1 MIPDFQKTSLLI
13 PSQLPA
19 FVRENP
25 DYDKFVTFLQAYYE
39 WMEQNGNVTERSKN
53 ILNYKDIDKTSEE
66 FLDYFKNEFL
76 QYFPKEVLID
86 ERTAI
91 KYARQLYYTKGT
103 PASYS
108 FLFRIL
114 YDSDFDIFYTKDA
127 VLRASNG
134 LWYVAKSL
142 KLASGNTKFL
152 NTTGLRIFGETTKT
166 IATIENSIITGNRV
180 EIFISD
186 ITRLFES
193 GEFVRVVDANNQD
206 VLFDGEVLRA
216 KIVGQISQIRIDPNN
231 RGLLYQPGD
240 PVVVFGGLNSANS
253 IGATAVVGTTT
264 AGSIQRIN
272 VVNGSY
278 GFRPDP
284 NTIITISNAP
294 GATAILGSI
303 DPDPKKTANVGLLSI
318 EAIAPK
324 RFVDIGNTNY
334 GFSNT
339 VSANANTRLIDAFT
353 FSEFSAYPISS
364 VIVTNGG
371 GGIKLIPTVQA
382 TSIYQND
389 LGDTIDLGNLGIL
402 APIQIINGGHGYQVN
417 DTIIFSGGSGIG
429 ARANVTAV
437 SANGT
442 ITDIEY
448 VYGNSRDYPLGGL
461 GYTETFLPSVS
472 VLSANVSAANASIIV
487 PGILGRGA
495 TFSIITDRTGSI
507 STINVTNPGE
517 DYVTGPKVSL
527 KVQDILVSNVAI
539 GNLPEKNDLIYQGA
553 TANDATYA
561 AYVDSLSV
569 YQFNANPTESIY
581 NLRLYNYNAT
591 PNTALILKTDK
602 NINYQMVGA
611 ALDSNYNSSGV
622 RTYGD
627 GNAKANA
634 SFLNGLSISQGQY
647 LNSRGKPSS
656 SDVLQSNIYNN
667 YTYII
672 TVEKEIEKYRDL
684 LLNLLHPSGMNFL
697 GRYVLKSNT
706 EFKLDTVTA
715 LYQSYSLDFY
725 TGYTGTT
732 AHMYANFTNQ
742 SNNIIKFQDLA
753 GANIANIIF
762 ADVDTLILTPTN
774 GPSVV
779 SRVVSVNHIN
789 DTVTIASNVWLTFA
803 NVAFVNG
810 EAGSNVI
817 NITSLTG
824 AYDIINNGNYSNTS
838 YPIKDIVYVG
848 DTILVDNNTSKVV
861 QSVDF
866 ENDTIYLTTNLT
878 SNVSN
883 SYLAV
888 NRTFVANTA
897 LNSRQIYITGPLG
910 QVYVPEITT
919 EDGDTLTTE
928 DDRTILVG

>member
-13 PSQLPA
+13 PSQLPS

-53 ILNYKDIDKTSEE
+53 ILNYKDIDRTTDE

-76 QYFPKEVLID
+76 EYFPKDVLID

-103 PASYS
+103 PASFS

-114 YDSDFDIFYTKDA
+114 YNSDFDIFYTRDA
-127 VLRASNG
+127 VLKASDG

-142 KLASGNTKFL
+142 KLATANKKFL
-152 NTTGLRIFGETTKT
+152 ETSNLRLFGETTKS
-166 IATIENSIITGNRV
+166 IATIENATVTGNRAEV
-180 EIFISD
+180 FISD

-193 GEFVRVVDANNQD
+193 GEFVRVVDTNNQD

-231 RGLLYQPGD
+231 RGLFYQPGD
-240 PVVVFGGLNSANS
+240 PVVVYGGLNSANS
-253 IGATAVVGTTT
+253 NGASAVVGTTT

-278 GFRPDP
+278 GYRPDP
-284 NTIITISNAP
+284 NTLITISNAP
-294 GATAILGSI
+294 GATAIVGSI
-303 DPDPKKTANVGLLSI
+303 DPDSTKTANVGLLSI

-324 RFVDIGNTNY
+324 RFVTLGNTNY
-334 GFSNT
+334 GFSNV

-353 FSEFSAYPISS
+353 FTQFSTYPISS
-364 VIVTNGG
+364 VLVTNGG
-371 GGIKLIPTVQA
+371 GGIRLIPSVQA
-382 TSIYQND
+382 TSLYQND
-389 LGDTIDLGNLGIL
+389 LGDQIDLGNLGIL
-402 APIQIINGGHGYQVN
+402 SPIQILNGGEDYQVN
-417 DTIIFSGGSGIG
+417 DTIIFTGGSGVG

-437 SANGT
+437 SNTGA

-448 VYGNSRDYPLGGL
+448 VYGPARDYPLGGL

-472 VLSANVSAANASIIV
+472 VQSANGANASIVV

-495 TFSIITDRTGSI
+495 SFSVITNRTGSV

-517 DYVTGPKVSL
+517 DYVSGPKVSL
-527 KVQDILVSNVAI
+527 KVQDILVSNVAV
-539 GNLPEKNDLIYQGA
+539 GNLPEKGDLLYQGA
-553 TANDATYA
+553 SPNTATYA

-569 YQFNANPTESIY
+569 FQFNANPADSIY
-581 NLRLYNYNAT
+581 NLRVYNYNAT
-591 PNTALILKTDK
+591 PNTSLTLKTDN
-602 NINYQMVGA
+602 NINYRMVGA
-611 ALDSNYNSSGV
+611 ALNPNYNSSGV

-627 GNAKANA
+627 GNARANA
-634 SFLNGLSISQGQY
+634 SFLNGLSVSQGQY

-656 SDVLQSNIYNN
+656 SDVLQSKIYNN

-706 EFKLDTVTA
+706 DYELETTSA
-715 LYQSYSLDFY
+715 LYGANPLDVY
-725 TGYTGTT
+725 TGSTSTT
-732 AHMYANFTNQ
+732 ARMYANFTNM
-742 SNNIIKFQDLA
+742 SNNIVKFENWD
-753 GANIANIIF
+753 GDIISNVIF
-762 ADVDTLILTPTN
+762 ANVDTLMITPTN
-774 GPSVV
+774 GPSV
-779 SRVVSVNHIN
+779 SSKILSVNAVSN
-789 DTVTIASNVWLTFA
+789 TVTLESNVWLTFA
-803 NVAFVNG
+803 NVAIVNG
-810 EAGSNVI
+810 QSGSNVI

-824 AYDIINNGNYSNTS
+824 AYDIINNGRYSNTS
-838 YPIKDIVYVG
+838 YPIKDIVYAG
-848 DTILVDNNTSKVV
+848 DTILVENNTSKVV
-861 QSVDF
+861 QSVDY
-866 ENDTIYLTTNLT
+866 ENDAIYLTTNLT
-878 SNVSN
+878 TNVSN

-888 NRTFVANTA
+888 NRTFVANTET
-897 LNSRQIYITGPLG
+897 NSKQIFVYRTLG
-910 QVYVPEITT
+910 QAYPV
-919 EDGDTLTTE
+919 
-928 DDRTILVG
+928 